1 MAQQAPLKTHQFDAV
16 IVGAGGAGLMAALYA
31 SKGGAK
37 VAVVSKLYPTRSHTG
52 AALGGIGAALGNV
65 EEDKPLW
72 HAYDTVKGGDY
83 LADQNA
89 ALILADNAVQAVIEL
104 EHMGLPFDRT
114 PEGRISQRRFGGHT
128 SNFGEKAVR
137 RACHSSDRTG
147 HMILQTLYQ
156 QCIKNDVRFF
166 DEFHVVDVIMN
177 HGACAGT
184 VAVQLGTGDF
194 HIFHAKATLFATGGW
209 GRVWQITSNAH
220 SLTGDGAAVVMR
232 RGIPMQDM
240 EFYQFH
246 PTGLLG
252 LGVLLTEGIRGEGG
266 VLLNRHGERFMLK
279 YAPKIKD
286 LASRDVVSRAIYI
299 ELRAGNGI
307 KGKNY
312 VHLDARPE
320 TINRYAAEDGRTNP
334 DGSKVNVDADYIIK
348 ALAETLEL
356 CRTYVGVD
364 PLTEPMPIQPTA
376 HYAMG
381 GIPTNID
388 AEVVTDANWTVLP
401 GMYAAGEVA
410 CVSCHGA
417 NRLGTNSLVDLI
429 VFGRRGGLKIADY
442 VPRADFIP
450 LPENPAGEIMAEF
463 DRLRKS
469 SGKTKPYEIRKKMQE
484 SMMLNVG
491 VFRTEKDMTQGA
503 VDLHE
508 LRERYNNDLTIED
521 RGHQFNTDLME
532 AWELG
537 CLLDLADVTT
547 ASAQCRTESRGG
559 HSREDFEDR
568 NDEQWLVHT
577 LAYRKNDQLYGKQH
591 PAYEMNFDKKVD
603 LSLAETDERFKPKAR
618 TY

>member
-1 MAQQAPLKTHQFDAV
+1 MQTHQFDAI

-52 AALGGIGAALGNV
+52 AALGGIGAALGNLD
-65 EEDKPLW
+65 EDKPLW

-89 ALILADNAVQAVIEL
+89 AKVLAENAVDAVIEL

-137 RACHSSDRTG
+137 RACHAADRTG

-156 QCIKNDVRFF
+156 QCIKNDVHFY
-166 DEFHVVDVIMN
+166 DEFHVVDVLMN
-177 HGACAGT
+177 QGHCVGC
-184 VAVQLGTGDF
+184 VAIQLGTGEF
-194 HIFHAKATLFATGGW
+194 HVFHAKATLFATGGW

-220 SLTGDGAAVVMR
+220 SLTGDGAAAVYR
-232 RGIPMQDM
+232 RGVPMQDM

-246 PTGLLG
+246 PTGLYG

-266 VLLNRHGERFMLK
+266 ILLNRHGERFMEK

-286 LASRDVVSRAIYI
+286 LASRDVVSRSIYL
-299 ELRAGNGI
+299 EVRAGNGI
-307 KGKNY
+307 GGKDY
-312 VHLDARPE
+312 VHLDIRPQ
-320 TINRYAAEDGRTNP
+320 TVNRYLAEAGETRR
-334 DGSKVNVDADYIIK
+334 VDEAYV
-348 ALAETLEL
+348 ARVLAETLDV
-356 CRTYVGVD
+356 CRTYAGVD

-388 AEVVTDANWTVLP
+388 AEVVMDENWTVLP
-401 GMYAAGEVA
+401 GMYAAGECA

-429 VFGRRGGLKIADY
+429 VFGRRGGMKIAEY
-442 VPRADFIP
+442 VKGADFIP
-450 LPENPAGEIMAEF
+450 LPANPTGESEAELK
-463 DRLRKS
+463 RIR
-469 SGKTKPYEIRKKMQE
+469 SGKGKTRPYQLRQDMQKM
-484 SMMLNVG
+484 MMAKVG
-491 VFRTEKDMTQGA
+491 VFREGKSLAEA
-503 VDLHE
+503 VDDVRA
-508 LRERYNNDLTIED
+508 LRERYRTDLAID
-521 RGHQFNTDLME
+521 DQGYKFNTDLME

-537 CLLDLADVTT
+537 CLLDLAEAT
-547 ASAQCRTESRGG
+547 AVSALNRTESRGG
-559 HSREDFEDR
+559 HSREDYQKRDDD
-568 NDEQWLVHT
+568 NWLVHT
-577 LAYRKNDQLYGKQH
+577 LVTRKTNQVYAEGNPELDINTK
-591 PAYEMNFDKKVD
+591 KKVD
-603 LSLAETDERFKPKAR
+603 MSLAAEDPRFLPKERV
-618 TY
+618 Y